1 PLPSEADVMA
11 IRPSSVSS
19 RLRPVQ
25 GLWTTTNW
33 GVFVQDDWRGN
44 AKLVINAG
52 VRYDYFGRYR
62 FEPTDADNPAGIVNL
77 DGAPDPTFSF
87 GAPRSPDRIFDDDR
101 GVNLGPRVGFAYNA
115 DGNGRMV
122 INGGW
127 GMMFQPLDTQNFET
141 SIGMISGV
149 PASRTFSAVE
159 AAALGLHYPIYKED
173 MLTRYSQIYT
183 PSPLS
188 PVGL

>member
-1 PLPSEADVMA
+1 A
-11 IRPSSVSS
+11 R
-19 RLRPVQ
+19 
-25 GLWTTTNW
+25 
-33 GVFVQDDWRGN
+33 
-44 AKLVINAG
+44 LVINAG

-87 GAPRSPDRIFDDDR
+87 GAPPSPDRIFDDDR

-159 AAALGLHYPIYKED
+159 AAALGLHYPIYNED

-183 PSPLS
+183 PSPFS
-188 PVGL
+188 PVGLLVDPQIQVPYAHVFTLSIQRAIKSSTFVEEVL